1 MDTKTKNRIIGLA
14 VIAVAVVIGIK
25 LLPLVLNLVFL
36 AVVAG
41 AAYFGYLWLKKKGN
55 N

>member
-1 MDTKTKNRIIGLA
+1 MDTRTKNRIIGLA

-25 LLPLVLNLVFL
+25 LLPLALNLVFL

-41 AAYFGYLWLKKKGN
+41 AAYFGYLWLKKGKN
-55 N
+55 